1 MTPTLPIDVE
11 VQTDPCQAPTAR
23 LLHQLFERQAD
34 ARPQSTAVVFGRN
47 EATYAGLERSANRLA
62 RYLRRRRAEQG
73 FSEVRQAHGPGR
85 SRMVAM
91 MLPRSLDAYSTL
103 LGILKSGAAYVPI
116 DPEYPPERVAYILQD
131 SGAQALVTTAELARS
146 HAAFPGAVIRVDA
159 DGQAIAA
166 ESSARLSLD
175 EVGTEP
181 RDLCYVIYTSG
192 STGRPKGV
200 LVEHRNAWHLVR
212 AESAVY
218 RVGPEDR
225 VYQGAPLCFDLSVE
239 EIWLAFLAGATL
251 VAATP
256 EMAHAGPDL
265 SRRLT
270 EHSVTVFS
278 CVPTLLSMLTE
289 DEPTVRLLILGGG
302 TCPDQLVARWARP
315 GRRIVDTYGP
325 TETTVIATYAELN
338 SGKPVTIGRAV
349 PGYRVYLL
357 DDKLRPVPRGEVG
370 EISIGGAGVARGYVG
385 LPEETLKRFVPDP
398 FAPPVSLSGTSLRL
412 ATEWLSMTTA
422 FCKRTSLRTEC

>member
-1 MTPTLPIDVE
+1 
-11 VQTDPCQAPTAR
+11 
-23 LLHQLFERQAD
+23 
-34 ARPQSTAVVFGRN
+34 
-47 EATYAGLERSANRLA
+47 
-62 RYLRRRRAEQG
+62 
-73 FSEVRQAHGPGR
+73 
-85 SRMVAM
+85 M

-256 EMAHAGPDL
+256 DMAHAGPDL

-357 DDKLRPVPRGEVG
+357 DDKLRPIPRGEVG

-412 ATEWLSMTTA
+412 ATEWLSTTTA
-422 FCKRTSLRTEC
+422 YCKRTSLRTEC